1 MSSLDP
7 VVIRVDVCSVA
18 SSCSDDMS
26 PLTPRLAPFFWWRT
40 SPARRSE
47 QQTSLACQTPVV
59 GFGVGFRV
67 GVGVWRRLE
76 RQDEN
81 LFTVHRM
88 ILCSMGLITF
98 DADPRSAEKHLKA
111 RGLAGGS
118 RGLASSSVAEEVPQE
133 S

>member
-1 MSSLDP
+1 MSD
-7 VVIRVDVCSVA
+7 A
-18 SSCSDDMS
+18 SCLIQCWVSG
-26 PLTPRLAPFFWWRT
+26 
-40 SPARRSE
+40 RRGG
-47 QQTSLACQTPVV
+47 CV
-59 GFGVGFRV
+59 GE
-67 GVGVWRRLE
+67 WRRLE

-118 RGLASSSVAEEVPQE
+118 RGLVSSSVAEEVPQE